1 MGCSFR
7 PFRREPV
14 GGLMS
19 KGDLINLR
27 DGLMLEIK
35 HVRLALERMEERI
48 AAVEAQQHGVAAVEG
63 DDIPT
68 IARRVHRRR

>member
-35 HVRLALERMEERI
+35 HVRLALERMEGRI
-48 AAVEAQQHGVAAVEG
+48 AAVEAQCGAAAVEG